1 MIAIMGASGST
12 GGALLRRL
20 TDLGVPCRA
29 LTREPERLRAELPAA
44 IPVDVRWADAADPAS
59 LRNAFTDVRQL
70 FLTMTNSPRQVE
82 FESRVIDLAAHC
94 GIEHIV
100 KISAPAAQP
109 DSPVVI
115 SRWHYA
121 IEQHLL
127 RSGIDHTILRPYAF
141 MQKLLTLAPTI
152 QQGIIVGAMRDAA
165 CNYIDCRDIGDVAAE
180 VLTRPEISRGTYTLT
195 GSETFSHP
203 KLAELLSRL
212 LDRRIHYVDLPPTDF
227 RQTLLDHAHMPL
239 WLATHVM
246 EIQQLARTRPE
257 HPTDTVTRLLGRPPR
272 TLEAFLTESRESG
285 LFERDEFPDRPPSY
299 L

>member
-1 MIAIMGASGST
+1 MIAILGASGTT

-29 LTREPERLRAELPAA
+29 LTRDPERMRAELPPG
-44 IPVDVRWADAADPAS
+44 ISVDIRWAEAADPAS
-59 LRNAFTDVRQL
+59 LRSAFTGARQL

-100 KISAPAAQP
+100 KISAPAAEP
-109 DSPVVI
+109 DSPVVV

-165 CNYIDCRDIGDVAAE
+165 CNYIDCRDIGEVAAA
-180 VLTRPEISRGTYTLT
+180 VLARPEIAGGTYTLT
-195 GSETFSHP
+195 GAETFSYP

-212 LDRRIHYVDLPPTDF
+212 LDRPIHYVDLPPTDF
-227 RQTLLDHAHMPL
+227 RQTLLDQAPMPL

-257 HPTDTVTRLLGRPPR
+257 RPTGTVAHLLDRPPR
-272 TLEAFLTESRESG
+272 TLEAFLTESIGSG
-285 LFERDEFPDRPPSY
+285 LFERDEFAGRPPS
-299 L
+299 

>member
-1 MIAIMGASGST
+1 MIAIMGASGAT
-12 GGALLRRL
+12 GGPLLRRL
-20 TDLGVPCRA
+20 TDLGVPRRA
-29 LTREPERLRAELPAA
+29 LTREPERLRAELPPG

-100 KISAPAAQP
+100 KISAPAAEP
-109 DSPVVI
+109 DSPVVV

-152 QQGIIVGAMRDAA
+152 QQGIIVGATQDAA

-180 VLTRPEISRGTYTLT
+180 VLTRPEIAGGTYTLT
-195 GSETFSHP
+195 GSETFGYP
-203 KLAELLSRL
+203 RLAALLSRL
-212 LDRRIHYVDLPPTDF
+212 LGRQIRYVDLPPTDF
-227 RQTLLDHAHMPL
+227 RQTLLDQAHMPL

-246 EIQQLARTRPE
+246 EIQQLALSRPE
-257 HPTDTVTRLLGRPPR
+257 HPTDTVAHLLGRPPR
-272 TLEAFLTESRESG
+272 TLEAFLAESLESG
-285 LFERDEFPDRPPSY
+285 VFERDEFPGRPPSY
-299 L
+299 V